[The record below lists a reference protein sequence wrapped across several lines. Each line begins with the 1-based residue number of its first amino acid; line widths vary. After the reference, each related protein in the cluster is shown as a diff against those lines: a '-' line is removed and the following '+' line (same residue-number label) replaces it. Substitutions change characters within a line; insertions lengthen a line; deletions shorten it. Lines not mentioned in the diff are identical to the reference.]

1 MPDSVTTQLERHFEL
16 LTRHQAQKRLIA
28 RWANDPALTGRTPT
42 AILDL
47 CEQCTVDQNP
57 VVAALL
63 AQHQAGDPDAST
75 VLLTAMR
82 PMIKRVIT
90 LRHHTALNRDLL
102 DNYWSAAS
110 HLIGSID
117 PSVQPVQRDGQPT
130 PFLSYLGDRVYT
142 HLRKLDPAGRRFE
155 DRKREGKLI
164 FPVDTNPNDHEY
176 VHPSNRTSS
185 SSVEDAAIARVE
197 LGRVR
202 DAVDNGAIAADRWQ
216 RLIEH
221 RLGIASVA
229 RTANDRVA
237 IHRTACQLANIV
249 GHAA

>member
-1 MPDSVTTQLERHFEL
+1 MHDSVTTQLERHFEL
-16 LTRHQAQKRLIA
+16 LTRHQAQKRLLA
-28 RWANDPALTGRTPT
+28 RWGNDPTLAGRTPT

-47 CEQCTVDQNP
+47 CEQCTIDQNP

-63 AQHQAGDPDAST
+63 TRHQAGDPDAGT

-90 LRHHTALNRDLL
+90 LRHHTALNRDML

-110 HLIGSID
+110 HLIGSVD
-117 PSVQPVQRDGQPT
+117 PAVRPVRRDGEPT

-155 DRKREGKLI
+155 DRKREDKLI
-164 FPVDTNPNDHEY
+164 VPVDTSQHDHDY
-176 VHPSNRTSS
+176 VHPSNRTSA

-197 LGRVR
+197 LDRVR

-221 RLGIASVA
+221 RLGVAPAA
-229 RTANDRVA
+229 RTAKDRVA
-237 IHRTACQLANIV
+237 IHRTACQLAGIV